1 MLKVQGNSRSQVL
14 FLNPRLESTLPN
26 LGSSYMDYVRNYKN
40 HVSWET
46 SDMINDGSV
55 NEMYKEHINR
65 FVSFLNSKG
74 IDFKLVEKF
83 HNGVKCNVT
92 RISIDKSKIEIIE
105 GIS

>member
-1 MLKVQGNSRSQVL
+1 MLKLQGSSRSQVL

-40 HVSWET
+40 HVAWET

-55 NEMYKEHINR
+55 NKMYQTHIDS

-74 IDFKLVEKF
+74 INFKLVEKF
-83 HNGVKCNVT
+83 HNGIKCNMT
-92 RISIDKSKIEIIE
+92 RISIDKSKVELIEE
-105 GIS
+105 

>member
-1 MLKVQGNSRSQVL
+1 MLKLQGNSRSQVL
-14 FLNPRLESTLPN
+14 FLNPRLESTLPD

-40 HVSWET
+40 HVVWET

-55 NEMYKEHINR
+55 NEMYKEHIDR

-74 IDFKLVEKF
+74 IDFTLVEKF
-83 HNGVKCNVT
+83 HNGIKCNVT

-105 GIS
+105 E